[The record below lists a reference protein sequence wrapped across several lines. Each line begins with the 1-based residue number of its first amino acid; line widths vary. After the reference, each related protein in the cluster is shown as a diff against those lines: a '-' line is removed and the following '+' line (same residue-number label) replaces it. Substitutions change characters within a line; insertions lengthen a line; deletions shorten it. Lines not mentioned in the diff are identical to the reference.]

1 MGFLCQG
8 SQKRHGGKNNRAKFE
23 DNASPVCDVCCVNMA
38 LRREER
44 VLTGHPSLP
53 QPPRGA
59 EEETKKG
66 QEVEKS
72 GLIIFSL
79 PLPPHSRPD
88 GGEWVGVVNSLGFVR
103 SPGAV

>member
-23 DNASPVCDVCCVNMA
+23 DNASAVCDVCRVNMA
-38 LRREER
+38 LRTEER

-59 EEETKKG
+59 DEET
-66 QEVEKS
+66 
-72 GLIIFSL
+72 
-79 PLPPHSRPD
+79 
-88 GGEWVGVVNSLGFVR
+88 
-103 SPGAV
+103 GA